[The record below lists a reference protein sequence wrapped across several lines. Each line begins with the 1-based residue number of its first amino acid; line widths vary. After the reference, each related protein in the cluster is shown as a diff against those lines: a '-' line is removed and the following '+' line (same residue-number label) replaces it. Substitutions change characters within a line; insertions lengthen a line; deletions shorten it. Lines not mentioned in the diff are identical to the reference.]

1 MQPSL
6 LKITNDIRSSYWF
19 VPSLMA
25 VAALATGAGV
35 VYLDARIGSDWL
47 RQFGWYQSNTSDGAR
62 EVLSTIAGS
71 AITVAGVVFSIT
83 IVSVSFAAG
92 QYGPRVLANFMRDRG
107 NQITLGTFI
116 ATFLYC
122 IIVLRTIRGGPD
134 EREFVPDLAIMI
146 ALLLALGSI
155 SVLIF
160 FIHHVPQ
167 SIHANSVVARI
178 GRQLLE
184 AVDEIYPE
192 FIGEAPLDES
202 WARRQVPDGFSDGSL
217 LGEKDSADCYVIR
230 SPRTGYIEAIDDERL
245 LEIAREEE
253 LVLRLDSRPGE
264 FIHKGRAFVSVWPG
278 RKASAET
285 IKALQAA
292 FAVGARRTSLQD
304 TRFLVDELVEVG
316 ARALSPGIN
325 DPFTAIA
332 CLDWLG
338 AALSELGRR
347 EFPSH
352 LRTEAGGTLRVIAIP
367 FAFADYVRLALGQFR
382 PYLAGDRN
390 AAVHG
395 LLTIERVLADCRK
408 PRDRIALLEE
418 GDALL
423 ALAREKLSPSLRAEL
438 LPWVERQVPGKGQS
452 AYGGEN

>member
-1 MQPSL
+1 MQPNL
-6 LKITNDIRSSYWF
+6 LQVTNEIRSSYWF
-19 VPSLMA
+19 IPSLMA

-35 VYLDARIGSDWL
+35 IYLDAYFGSAWL
-47 RQFGWYQSNTSDGAR
+47 REFGWYQSNTSDGAR
-62 EVLSTIAGS
+62 AVLSTIAGS

-122 IIVLRTIRGGPD
+122 IVVLRTIRGGPE
-134 EREFVPDLAIMI
+134 EREFVPDLAILI

-160 FIHHVPQ
+160 FIHHVPL

-178 GRQLLE
+178 GRQLVE

-192 FIGEAPLDES
+192 FIGDALLDES
-202 WARRQVPDGFSDGSL
+202 QARRQVPSALRDRSMER
-217 LGEKDSADCYVIR
+217 GEEDAECCVIR
-230 SPRTGYIEAIDDERL
+230 SSRTGYIEAIDDERL
-245 LEIAREEE
+245 MEIARDSQ
-253 LVLRLDSRPGE
+253 LVMRLDSRPGE
-264 FIHKGRAFVSVWPG
+264 FIHRGRVFLRVWP
-278 RKASAET
+278 KCNASAATVKE
-285 IKALQAA
+285 LEAA
-292 FAVGARRTSLQD
+292 FAVGAKRTSLQD

-347 EFPSH
+347 EIASH
-352 LRTEAGGTLRVIAIP
+352 LRTEAGGAVRVIAIP
-367 FAFADYVRLALGQFR
+367 FTFADYVSLALGQFR

-395 LLTIERVLADCRK
+395 LLTIERILADCHK
-408 PRDRIALLEE
+408 PTNRAALLKEA
-418 GDALL
+418 DALL
-423 ALAREKLSPSLRAEL
+423 ALAHEKLSPSLSADIRL
-438 LPWVERQVPGKGQS
+438 WVERRAKGAKWS
-452 AYGGEN
+452 LIAEKP